1 MMAAPSETAARPV
14 YSTASKEIDHM
25 KLHNSRNDLES
36 NTKAMV
42 SALLNARLADAID
55 LALST
60 KQAHWNLRGRQFI
73 AVHEMLDGL
82 RTEIDTHADTLA
94 ERVVQLGGTA
104 LGSAHIVVQASKLQA
119 YPTDLV
125 RVEDHML
132 ALAGRYGDLANST
145 RSAIE
150 TADELGDANTAD
162 ILTAFSRSLDK
173 ALWFLEAHEA

>member
-1 MMAAPSETAARPV
+1 MMAAPSETAARQV

-73 AVHEMLDGL
+73 AVHEMLDGF

-104 LGSAHIVVQASKLQA
+104 LGTAHIVVQASKLQA

>member
-1 MMAAPSETAARPV
+1 MAGPSETAARQV
-14 YSTASKEIDHM
+14 YSTASKETDHM

-73 AVHEMLDGL
+73 AVHEMLDGF

-94 ERVVQLGGTA
+94 ERVVQLRGTA
-104 LGSAHIVVQASKLQA
+104 LGTAQMVVQASKLQA

-132 ALAGRYGDLANST
+132 APGVT
-145 RSAIE
+145 AISPIPLVPLSKRRMNWE
-150 TADELGDANTAD
+150 TP
-162 ILTAFSRSLDK
+162 IPQIS
-173 ALWFLEAHEA
+173 

>member
-1 MMAAPSETAARPV
+1 
-14 YSTASKEIDHM
+14 M
-25 KLHNSRNDLES
+25 KLHNSRNGLES

-55 LALST
+55 LALAT

-73 AVHEMLDGL
+73 AVHEMLDGF
-82 RTEIDTHADTLA
+82 RDEIDTHSDTLA

-104 LGSAHIVVQASKLQA
+104 LGTAQIVVQASRLQA

-132 ALAGRYGDLANST
+132 ALAERFGDLANFT
-145 RSAIE
+145 RSAIK
-150 TADELGDANTAD
+150 TADELGDAGTAD

-173 ALWFLEAHEA
+173 ALWFLESHEA

>member
-1 MMAAPSETAARPV
+1 MMAASPARQDCCV
-14 YSTASKEIDHM
+14 ASKEIDRM
-25 KLHNSRNDLES
+25 KLYNSRNDIDS
-36 NTKAMV
+36 NTKV
-42 SALLNARLADAID
+42 LVRALLNARLADAID

-60 KQAHWNLRGRQFI
+60 KQAHWNLRGHQFI
-73 AVHEMLDGL
+73 AVHEMFDGF
-82 RTEIDTHADTLA
+82 RAEIDTHADTLA

-104 LGSAHIVVQASKLQA
+104 LGTAQIVVQASKLQA

-132 ALAGRYGDLANST
+132 ALAGRFGDLANST
-145 RSAIE
+145 RSAIK
-150 TADELGDANTAD
+150 TADELGDAGTAD

>member
-1 MMAAPSETAARPV
+1 MAAHSETAARLV
-14 YSTASKEIDHM
+14 YFVASSEIDHM

-60 KQAHWNLRGRQFI
+60 KHAHWNLRGRQFI

-104 LGSAHIVVQASKLQA
+104 LGTAHIVVQASKLQA

-150 TADELGDANTAD
+150 TVDELGDANTAD

>member
-1 MMAAPSETAARPV
+1 MMAEHSETAARQV
-14 YSTASKEIDHM
+14 YRCFERDEHM
-25 KLHNSRNDLES
+25 KLHNSRNGLES
-36 NTKAMV
+36 NTKSMV
-42 SALLNARLADAID
+42 STLLNARLADAID

-73 AVHEMLDGL
+73 AVHEMLDGF
-82 RTEIDTHADTLA
+82 RTEIDTHADALA

-104 LGSAHIVVQASKLQA
+104 LGTAQIIVQASKLQA

-132 ALAGRYGDLANST
+132 ALAERFGDLANST

>member
-1 MMAAPSETAARPV
+1 MMAAPSETAARQA
-14 YSTASKEIDHM
+14 YSTASREIDYM
-25 KLHNSRNDLES
+25 KLHNSRNDLQS
-36 NTKAMV
+36 NTKAVV

-73 AVHEMLDGL
+73 AVHEMLDGF

-94 ERVVQLGGTA
+94 ERVVQRGATPLGTA
-104 LGSAHIVVQASKLQA
+104 QMVVQASKLQA

-132 ALAGRYGDLANST
+132 ALAERFDEFANST

>member
-1 MMAAPSETAARPV
+1 MMAGPSEIAARQV
-14 YSTASKEIDHM
+14 YSTASKEIDNM

-73 AVHEMLDGL
+73 AVHEMLDGF

-94 ERVVQLGGTA
+94 ERVVQLGVTA
-104 LGSAHIVVQASKLQA
+104 LGTAQIVVQASRLRA
-119 YPTDLV
+119 YPTCASKTICSRSPSV
-125 RVEDHML
+125 
-132 ALAGRYGDLANST
+132 
-145 RSAIE
+145 SAISPIPLVPPSKRRMNWA
-150 TADELGDANTAD
+150 TPVPQ
-162 ILTAFSRSLDK
+162 IF
-173 ALWFLEAHEA
+173 